1 MRALTRW
8 NPFRE
13 MTRFDPFTDLESMLK
28 DFPTRPFMRA
38 LEPEPM
44 VKMDVAETEDAYTV
58 KAEIPGVSKEDIAVS
73 IDGNMVSI
81 TAETKREK
89 EEKEGEKVLR
99 SERYYGSVGR
109 TFTLAHEIDVA
120 KANAI
125 YENGVLTLA
134 LPKAPGA
141 EATKLAVH

>member
-1 MRALTRW
+1 
-8 NPFRE
+8 
-13 MTRFDPFTDLESMLK
+13 MTRFDPFTDIESMLK

-58 KAEIPGVSKEDIAVS
+58 KAEIPGVRKEDIAVS

-81 TAETKREK
+81 TAETRREK

-109 TFTLAHEIDVA
+109 TFTLGHEIDVA
-120 KANAI
+120 KSNAT